1 MSQKNY
7 HTDNKSFIIY
17 KEWEECVDELS
28 DEDAGKLFKALFDFA
43 ARGEECKLKGCAKFT
58 CMFMKSALERDGKK
72 WEKVCKARSD
82 AAKAKHAKEENSA
95 KAAKATDKDKEKE
108 KEKEKDKDNVYVY
121 DKEKEKERRAP
132 HNSSA
137 KTFDID
143 EFEKF
148 MRDYKPKLSSQKQ
161 DDEK

>member
-43 ARGEECKLKGCAKFT
+43 SRGEELKLKDCAKFT
-58 CMFMKSALERDGKK
+58 FMFMKSALERDGKK

-82 AAKAKHAKEENSA
+82 AAKAKRAKGEDSA
-95 KAAKATDKDKEKE
+95 KAAKATDKDKE

-121 DKEKEKERRAP
+121 DKEKEKER
-132 HNSSA
+132 SA
-137 KTFDID
+137 HPKNGGKSYDLD

-161 DDEK
+161 DD

>member
-28 DEDAGKLFKALFDFA
+28 NEDAGKLFKALFDFA
-43 ARGEECKLKGCAKFT
+43 SRGEELKLKDCVKFT
-58 CMFMKSALERDGKK
+58 FMFMKSALERDGKK
-72 WEKVCKARSD
+72 WEGVCKARSD
-82 AAKAKHAKEENSA
+82 AAKAKRAKGEDSA

-108 KEKEKDKDNVYVY
+108 KEKEKDKDKDNVY
-121 DKEKEKERRAP
+121 DKEKEKERHAP

-143 EFEKF
+143 EFEEF
-148 MRDYKPKLSSQKQ
+148 MRDYKPKLSH
-161 DDEK
+161 

>member
-28 DEDAGKLFKALFDFA
+28 DEEAGKLFKALFDFA
-43 ARGEECKLKGCAKFT
+43 SRGENTVLNDCAKFT
-58 CMFMKSALERDGKK
+58 CMFIKRAIERDGEK

-82 AAKAKHAKEENSA
+82 AAKAKHDKKENSA
-95 KAAKATDKDKEKE
+95 NAAKATDKDKE

-121 DKEKEKERRAP
+121 DKEKEKERHAP
-132 HNSSA
+132 DNSSA

-148 MRDYKPKLSSQKQ
+148 MRDYKPKLSSQRQ
-161 DDEK
+161 DY

>member
-43 ARGEECKLKGCAKFT
+43 SRGEELKLKDCVKFT
-58 CMFMKSALERDGKK
+58 FMFMKSALERDGKK

-82 AAKAKHAKEENSA
+82 AAKAKQAQKENSA
-95 KAAKATDKDKEKE
+95 KVAKATDKEKE

-121 DKEKEKERRAP
+121 DKEKEKEKERSAPNNSRAKSF
-132 HNSSA
+132 N
-137 KTFDID
+137 ID

-148 MRDYKPKLSSQKQ
+148 MRDYKPKLSH
-161 DDEK
+161 

>member
-43 ARGEECKLKGCAKFT
+43 SRGEELKLKDCVKFT
-58 CMFMKSALERDGKK
+58 FMFMKSALERDGKK

-82 AAKAKHAKEENSA
+82 AAKAKQAQKENSTKTT

-108 KEKEKDKDNVYVY
+108 KEKEKDKDKDNVYVY
-121 DKEKEKERRAP
+121 DKEKEKERSAPNNSRAKSF
-132 HNSSA
+132 N
-137 KTFDID
+137 ID

-148 MRDYKPKLSSQKQ
+148 MRDYKPKLSH
-161 DDEK
+161 